1 MCRATIYD
9 TIHNLEKMR
18 TLKNILNLFFLI
30 LGHMFPRSRHKIAFG
45 AWDGK
50 SYSDNSKFLFE
61 FFFNHPEWRIVWIGN
76 KHERGLLPQLP
87 PHASFATRH
96 SLKGMWHAL
105 TAKTWVFSHN
115 PNDISL
121 VAVWGKALL
130 IDTCHGVAIKEVG
143 ARSASFKHNKSL
155 IDSFWQKVFA
165 NEIFLAVPSRI
176 QAKNTL
182 ASFPNMFQKPT
193 LPFGSTSLDFILK
206 NKANTN
212 LIHSLREKFAASFN
226 LPIDKKWIVYAP
238 TFRWTTNYTFSFRN
252 MDANDFDS
260 LSKSLTLQNAIII
273 EKVHPSRLGT
283 GSPCANALVHTLSGD
298 IAKNIEPHE
307 LWLAADAIISDY
319 SSCVVPFFLQE
330 KPVIHFA
337 YDYEYYT
344 TKDTGLIA
352 NIDDIRF
359 GSVVYT
365 FSDLCNAISD
375 LYSSRNKCGHLAKS
389 LIEYEK
395 GNACE
400 QYLEFIRNHMSGLH

>member
-1 MCRATIYD
+1 
-9 TIHNLEKMR
+9 MR
-18 TLKNILNLFFLI
+18 TLKNIVNFFFLI

-61 FFFNHPEWRIVWIGN
+61 FFFNHAEWRIVWIGN

-87 PHASFATRH
+87 PHASFAIRH

-105 TAKTWVFSHN
+105 TAKTWIFSHN

-143 ARSASFKHNKSL
+143 ARSASFKHNNSL
-155 IDSFWQKVFA
+155 IDSFWQRVFA
-165 NEIFLAVPSRI
+165 NKIFLAVPSHI

-182 ASFPNMFQKPT
+182 ASFPNMFQNHT
-193 LPFGSTSLDFILK
+193 LPFGSTTLDFILK
-206 NKANTN
+206 NKSDLD
-212 LIHSLREKFAASFN
+212 LIRRLREKFAKNFN
-226 LPIDKKWIVYAP
+226 LPLDKKWIVYAP
-238 TFRWTTNYTFSFRN
+238 TFRWTTKNNFSFLDISQDKL
-252 MDANDFDS
+252 DALTNS
-260 LSKSLTLQNAIII
+260 LEPQNAIIV
-273 EKVHPSRLGT
+273 EKTHPSLIPSGKPCG
-283 GSPCANALVHTLSGD
+283 GSIICSISGPV
-298 IAKNIEPHE
+298 AKNIEPHE